1 MIGRRST
8 STSEP
13 VHSKT
18 VSRTQR
24 KMVTRLGRAPQL
36 SDTLILAEEA
46 EEVVEV
52 DVAEAVA
59 VATKET
65 VMEATKVIAMEEATK
80 ETATTA
86 ATRGTVTGETATGE
100 TETGETEAVAIKA
113 TEMAVVIKETVTT
126 VATRTEPVK
135 TGTEVT
141 TEVVI
146 TRTSRAALEMDGTE
160 TMGQGTTGTI
170 SEEAAVV
177 MAATTATKVMTTAVT
192 EDKTVEIEDKT
203 VETEA
208 KPNPV
213 VAMDRTSLIVETME
227 PEEAT
232 VATFSARV
240 KL

>member
-24 KMVTRLGRAPQL
+24 KMVTRLEKVPQL

-46 EEVVEV
+46 VEVVEV

-59 VATKET
+59 VAIKETEMAVATKET
-65 VMEATKVIAMEEATK
+65 VMEATRVIAMEEATK
-80 ETATTA
+80 ETATMA

-100 TETGETEAVAIKA
+100 TEMGETE
-113 TEMAVVIKETVTT
+113 AVVIKETVTT

-170 SEEAAVV
+170 FEEAAVV

-203 VETEA
+203 VEIEA

-213 VAMDRTSLIVETME
+213 VAMDRTSLIVVTME

>member
-8 STSEP
+8 STSEL

-24 KMVTRLGRAPQL
+24 KMVTRLEKVPQL
-36 SDTLILAEEA
+36 SDTLILAEEV

-52 DVAEAVA
+52 DEAEA